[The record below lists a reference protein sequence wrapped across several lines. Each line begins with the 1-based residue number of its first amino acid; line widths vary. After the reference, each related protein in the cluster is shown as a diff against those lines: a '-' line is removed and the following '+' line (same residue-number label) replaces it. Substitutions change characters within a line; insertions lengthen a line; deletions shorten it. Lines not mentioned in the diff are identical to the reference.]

1 MIEIN
6 NITKRY
12 QIGKTNFTA
21 LSGVSLTIKLGEM
34 VAIQGRSGAGKT
46 TLFNILG
53 CLDTFD
59 TGEYQLNGCRV
70 DKMKDSELAALR
82 CQNIGF
88 VLQEFALINHQT
100 VLFNVMLPL
109 FFDKIAYRAMKIKAR
124 EALEKVGMS
133 DLAQKKAN
141 QLSGGQR
148 QRVAI
153 ARALV
158 NNPDIILADEPT
170 GALDSHTASQIMR
183 LFTELNQQGI
193 TVLVITHD
201 DTVASYCKR
210 RIILQDGLIVEDQ
223 RENEYINYQLDGSQ
237 KNNLPKL

>member
-1 MIEIN
+1 MILVE
-6 NITKRY
+6 NITKSY
-12 QIGKTNFTA
+12 QLGKDKFTA
-21 LSGVSLTIKLGEM
+21 LTDVSLTIKSGEM

-59 TGEYQLNGCRV
+59 SGTYQLDGQWVN
-70 DKMKDSELAALR
+70 KMKDFELAAIR
-82 CQNIGF
+82 CRKIGF
-88 VLQEFALINHQT
+88 VLQEFALVNQQT

-109 FFDKIAYRAMKIKAR
+109 FFDKISYREMKGRAL

-133 DLAQKKAN
+133 DSARKKAN

-158 NNPDIILADEPT
+158 NRPKIILADEPT
-170 GALDSHTASQIMR
+170 GALDSQTANQIMQ
-183 LFTELNQQGI
+183 LLTKLNQQGI
-193 TVLVITHD
+193 IVLIITHD
-201 DTVASYCKR
+201 DTMAAYCRR
-210 RIILQDGLIVEDQ
+210 RIMLQDGLVIAD
-223 RENEYINYQLDGSQ
+223 R
-237 KNNLPKL
+237 

>member
-1 MIEIN
+1 MIEVHRV
-6 NITKRY
+6 TKSY
-12 QIGKTNFTA
+12 QLGKTKFAA
-21 LSGVSLTIKLGEM
+21 LSDVSLSIQPGEM

-59 TGEYQLNGCRV
+59 SGTYQLDGRRV
-70 DKMKDSELAALR
+70 DKMKDFELAALR
-82 CQNIGF
+82 CRKIGF
-88 VLQEFALINHQT
+88 VLQEFALINQQS

-109 FFDKIAYRAMKIKAR
+109 FFDKIAYRTMKTRAL

-133 DLAQKKAN
+133 DSARKKTN

-158 NNPDIILADEPT
+158 NRPEIILADEPT
-170 GALDSHTASQIMR
+170 GALDSQTASQIMQ
-183 LFTELNQQGI
+183 LLTELNQQGI
-193 TVLVITHD
+193 TVLLITHD
-201 DTVASYCKR
+201 DTMAAYCRR
-210 RIILQDGLIVEDQ
+210 RIILQDGRVINDQ
-223 RENEYINYQLDGSQ
+223 ETVG
-237 KNNLPKL
+237 

>member
-1 MIEIN
+1 MIEVE
-6 NITKRY
+6 NITKSY
-12 QIGKTNFTA
+12 LLGKNKFTA
-21 LSGVSLTIKLGEM
+21 LSNVSLSIEAGEM

-59 TGEYQLNGCRV
+59 SGTYRLDGQWINE
-70 DKMKDSELAALR
+70 MKDFELAAIR
-82 CQNIGF
+82 CRKVSF
-88 VLQEFALINHQT
+88 VLQEFALINQQS

-109 FFDKIAYRAMKIKAR
+109 FFDKIRYRDMKIRAM

-133 DLAQKKAN
+133 DSVRKKAN

-158 NNPDIILADEPT
+158 NYPKIILADEPT
-170 GALDSHTASQIMR
+170 GALDSQTANQIMQ
-183 LFTELNQQGI
+183 LLTELNQQGI
-193 TVLVITHD
+193 IVLIITHD
-201 DTVASYCKR
+201 DTIATYCRR
-210 RIILQDGLIVEDQ
+210 RIILQDGSVIVDKSA
-223 RENEYINYQLDGSQ
+223 ILH
-237 KNNLPKL
+237 K